1 MTIDN
6 IAQVTINVGTVQPDR
21 QAFGVPLLLSCE
33 AAAVIGAGAG
43 NGIGSVVTISS
54 PREALDLGFVNGG
67 VVDAMVEAAFRQ
79 DPRPPKV
86 MIGALNGGDT
96 ITHLTHITTFAN
108 PPVVG
113 TEYTV
118 EITGPDGTTETITY
132 TSIVADTASDVAD
145 GLRTSAGSLTHAL
158 TASGTGSPV
167 ILTADNPNEIFGY
180 KVTAVPA
187 LGIILT
193 DATVDASSIY
203 DEALDD
209 IFAIS
214 EGAFYGVSVD
224 VNSEAILDQCA
235 AWALTNDR
243 LFGGD
248 IIDPGISA
256 ITSDAT
262 AQTASNNNA
271 YFVKRGGHI
280 GESSFDFAALSW
292 MGDMFSRDAGTATWA
307 FKTLEGVPAVSLGTP
322 FKTAAEGAGSN
333 WYGLQNGRGI
343 TFPGKAAG
351 GEWLD
356 VVRGIAWLTA
366 RMEERLFAL
375 KLNNPKIPFTDEGIA
390 LVKAEIE
397 GQLQEAQ
404 DRGFVDAGWVVTV
417 PLALDV
423 PEADRAAR
431 TLTGVEFEAR
441 LAGAIH
447 FTQVEGTVT
456 V

>member
-33 AAAVIGAGAG
+33 AAAVIGAGVGGAV
-43 NGIGSVVTISS
+43 GSYVTISS
-54 PREALDLGFVNGG
+54 PREATDLGFVNGG

-79 DPRPPKV
+79 DPRPPTV
-86 MIGALNGGDT
+86 MIGALASGAAV
-96 ITHLTHITTFAN
+96 THLMNISTLAA

-113 TEYTV
+113 TVYTV
-118 EITGPDGTTETITY
+118 EITGPDGTTESITY
-132 TSIVADTASDVAD
+132 TSIALDTASDVAD
-145 GLRTSAGSLTHAL
+145 GLRTSAGSLTHAI

-167 ILTADNPNEIFGY
+167 VMTADNTNEVFGY
-180 KVTAVPA
+180 KVTAAPP
-187 LGIILT
+187 LGAVLT
-193 DATVDASSIY
+193 DSTVEGSAVYDA
-203 DEALDD
+203 ALDD
-209 IFAIS
+209 ILATS
-214 EGAFYGVSVD
+214 EGAFYGVASD
-224 VNSEAILDQCA
+224 VPSEDVLDQCA

-248 IIDPGISA
+248 FMDAGIGA

-262 AQTASNNNA
+262 AKAASNNNA
-271 YFVKRGGHI
+271 YFSRRAGVS
-280 GESSFDFAALSW
+280 GESTFDFVALSW

-307 FKTLEGVPAVSLGTP
+307 FKTLEGVPAFNSGTG

-333 WYGLQNGRGI
+333 WYALQNGRGI

-417 PLALDV
+417 PLAIDV